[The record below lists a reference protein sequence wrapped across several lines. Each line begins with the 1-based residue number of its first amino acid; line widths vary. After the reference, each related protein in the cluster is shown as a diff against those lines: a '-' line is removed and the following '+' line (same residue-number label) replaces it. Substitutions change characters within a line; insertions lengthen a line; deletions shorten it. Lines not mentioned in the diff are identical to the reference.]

1 MSKLF
6 CILLAALMLGG
17 CVRSEVRE
25 ARRERP
31 PLREVFPPPSLEQ
44 AAPAPAAE
52 PDAGAAVAEAPPA
65 APEAEPAAEQGGAAL
80 SLDSPPPS
88 PVLADEFAEARPAV
102 EEAQQAA
109 AETAAADVA
118 AAAAADAVLAEAD
131 REVVDDGG
139 ALPSTEPP
147 AARAPDPAPVD
158 TPETRAPE
166 PPAVTAKESSEALV
180 QALPESDTRTPPRII
195 VSTRPAILVPV
206 YGKPRMV
213 NVPGTALTRIENT
226 PAVVLKGKSGN
237 YYIPVYDGFMH
248 SKKLDGNWIVTKPI
262 PKVLFKGKAAA
273 LKAGQQDLFAARP
286 DPRTGRAPTFELGA
300 PRVIVSSQPTALV
313 LVDGQPG
320 FQSVP
325 GTELSRLV
333 NSESVMFRHDVDGQ
347 LYLQVG
353 ERWYRAASTNGPWH
367 SVSDAQLPAGI
378 AVALQAAR

>member
-1 MSKLF
+1 MSKLL

-44 AAPAPAAE
+44 ASPAPAAE
-52 PDAGAAVAEAPPA
+52 PDAGVAVADAPPA
-65 APEAEPAAEQGGAAL
+65 APDAEPAAQQGGAAL
-80 SLDSPPPS
+80 TLDSPPPA
-88 PVLADEFAEARPAV
+88 PALADEFAEARPAV

-118 AAAAADAVLAEAD
+118 AAAAAEAVLAEAD
-131 REVVDDGG
+131 DDVVEDDG
-139 ALPSTEPP
+139 AVPATEPP
-147 AARAPDPAPVD
+147 LAGITDQVPADRPEDVASAQGSAAGA
-158 TPETRAPE
+158 T
-166 PPAVTAKESSEALV
+166 EALV

-213 NVPGTALTRIENT
+213 NVAGTALTRIENT

-262 PKVLFKGKAAA
+262 PKVLFKGKAEA

-286 DPRTGRAPTFELGA
+286 DPRTGRTPTFELGA

-353 ERWYRAASTNGPWH
+353 ERWYRAASTNGPWR